1 MVSHWGVKGKR
12 TIIVISTST
21 SICILQRAAVTSS
34 RKELVDNEQINP
46 KHYKEAW
53 SSQHSES
60 SFCFN
65 GMPLRTCSSG
75 SLAYNSVSH
84 VMQGLVHACVVPS
97 FV

>member
-53 SSQHSES
+53 TSQHSES
-60 SFCFN
+60 SFCLVQRHAVADMLF
-65 GMPLRTCSSG
+65 RVF
-75 SLAYNSVSH
+75 SV
-84 VMQGLVHACVVPS
+84 
-97 FV
+97 